1 MLLLYIS
8 SRSRECRC
16 ILPRQYYNCVNGS
29 VYITSIWALM
39 SDWSV
44 GWSVKAGLHYTI
56 LLLLWNKC
64 SLGTTKHTGQNGRTF
79 LARRFLSP
87 FWEQFPLS
95 IWMIDMT
102 LNSLSTY
109 RFSEHLFL
117 GKAKYNSSSTEIMC
131 ATLSENIAIFCSH
144 RYFHLFAINTKLWFS
159 NAKTCVIYICTIL
172 FFSPKVT
179 LVFFHMCIVHIHS

>member
-1 MLLLYIS
+1 MYFTKAILQLCEWKCVHNFHMSPYVRLIGRLVCQGRAALYNI
-8 SRSRECRC
+8 
-16 ILPRQYYNCVNGS
+16 
-29 VYITSIWALM
+29 ITSLEQVLFGDNKAHRPKW
-39 SDWSV
+39 SDIFGTEVFIPFLRAVSSV
-44 GWSVKAGLHYTI
+44 HML
-56 LLLLWNKC
+56 
-64 SLGTTKHTGQNGRTF
+64 
-79 LARRFLSP
+79 
-87 FWEQFPLS
+87 
-95 IWMIDMT
+95 DMT
-102 LNSLSTY
+102 LNSLRTY